1 MTTRSRCCVSLFL
14 ALSLLLLLVACNGPS
29 TSPPEILPAEV
40 QPPAGATPLPASAQ
54 SEINDFVNQQ
64 QAIDQQ
70 WDQIRVDF
78 DQWRAELTSCNP
90 NSVHEALN
98 DFAVAFNDVTGQAR
112 NITRAQS
119 TGELADTLIVAAEA
133 EETAL
138 RQLRDR
144 WQPNNVALFEAVE
157 QRRSDASHA
166 QKDAQ
171 DRAIELRAAV
181 LTGVAPES
189 TDEFAQSFDLVK
201 NDWQTVHDEYTD
213 LRDMAESLEPA
224 DVIASLDQLVE
235 KFTLVVDALDE
246 LPVQT
251 GAESTVE
258 ALQSAAQA
266 ELEAFN
272 TARESSDKEEL
283 PDKPELPDFSGIDAS
298 VKASEDALADTS
310 ETISNPPEADPT
322 VPTNPEES
330 LAELQVFNVEYDS
343 LVVTWN
349 EFHDRY
355 NDWRASEGG
364 CDRTEVIQA
373 LEQFSLR
380 TGAIA
385 RDVRDLP
392 RAGYLL
398 PMYTSLVDA
407 AGREENAIRTLRNSW
422 QPFTVDAF
430 KAVDEDRVN
439 VDGLRRGTDIALQ
452 QLRNRF

>member
-1 MTTRSRCCVSLFL
+1 M
-14 ALSLLLLLVACNGPS
+14 
-29 TSPPEILPAEV
+29 PAEV
-40 QPPAGATPLPASAQ
+40 QPTASATPLPASAQ

-78 DQWRAELTSCNP
+78 DQWRAELTSCHP

-98 DFAVAFNDVTGQAR
+98 DFAVAFNDVTEQAR
-112 NITRAQS
+112 NLTRAQS
-119 TGELADTLIVAAEA
+119 TRELADTLIVAAEA

-144 WQPNNVALFEAVE
+144 WQPNNVALFEEVE

-171 DRAIELRAAV
+171 DQAIELRLAAV
-181 LTGVAPES
+181 SGVAPES

-201 NDWQTVHDEYTD
+201 NDWQEVHDEYSD
-213 LRDMAESLEPA
+213 LLDKIESMEPA

-246 LPVQT
+246 LPAPT

-258 ALQSAAQA
+258 ALQNAAQA
-266 ELEAFN
+266 ELDAFN
-272 TARESSDKEEL
+272 TAREPS
-283 PDKPELPDFSGIDAS
+283 DKPELPDFSGIDAS
-298 VKASEDALADTS
+298 VKASEDALADTGQ
-310 ETISNPPEADPT
+310 TISDAPEADPI
-322 VPTNPEES
+322 VPTDPEIN
-330 LAELQVFNVEYDS
+330 LAELQVFYDEYDS
-343 LVVTWN
+343 LVVSWD

-364 CDRTEVIQA
+364 CDRTEVTQA

-430 KAVDEDRVN
+430 KAVDEDRIN
-439 VDGLRRGTDIALQ
+439 VDGLRREADIALQ

>member
-1 MTTRSRCCVSLFL
+1 MTTRSICYVSLFL
-14 ALSLLLLLVACNGPS
+14 ALSLLLLVACNQPD
-29 TSPPEILPAEV
+29 TSPTEILPAEV
-40 QPPAGATPLPASAQ
+40 QPTASATPLPASAQ

-78 DQWRAELTSCNP
+78 DQWRAELTSCHP

-98 DFAVAFNDVTGQAR
+98 DFAVAFNDVTEQAR
-112 NITRAQS
+112 NLTRAQS
-119 TGELADTLIVAAEA
+119 TQELANTLIVAAEA

-144 WQPNNVALFEAVE
+144 WQPNNVALFEEVE

-171 DRAIELRAAV
+171 DQAIELRLAAV
-181 LTGVAPES
+181 SGVAPES

-201 NDWQTVHDEYTD
+201 NDWQEVHDEYSD
-213 LRDMAESLEPA
+213 LLDKIESMEPA

-235 KFTLVVDALDE
+235 KFTLVVDALNE
-246 LPVQT
+246 LPAPT

-266 ELEAFN
+266 ELDAFN
-272 TARESSDKEEL
+272 TAREPS
-283 PDKPELPDFSGIDAS
+283 DKPELPDFSGIDAS
-298 VKASEDALADTS
+298 VKTSEDALADTGQ
-310 ETISNPPEADPT
+310 TISDAPEADPI
-322 VPTNPEES
+322 VPTDPEIN
-330 LAELQVFNVEYDS
+330 LAELQVFYDEYDS
-343 LVVTWN
+343 LVVTWDA
-349 EFHDRY
+349 FHDRY

-364 CDRTEVIQA
+364 CDRTEVTQA

-439 VDGLRRGTDIALQ
+439 VDGLRREADIALQ

>member
-1 MTTRSRCCVSLFL
+1 MTIRSICYVSLFL
-14 ALSLLLLLVACNGPS
+14 ALSLLLLVACNQPG

-40 QPPAGATPLPASAQ
+40 QPLASATPLPASAQ

-64 QAIDQQ
+64 QTIDQQ
-70 WDQIRVDF
+70 WDQIRVEF
-78 DQWRAELTSCNP
+78 DQWRADLTSCHP
-90 NSVHEALN
+90 NSVHESLN
-98 DFAVAFNDVTGQAR
+98 DFAVAFNDVTEQAR
-112 NITRAQS
+112 NLTRAQS

-144 WQPNNVALFEAVE
+144 WQPNNVALFEEVE

-171 DRAIELRAAV
+171 DRAIELRAA
-181 LTGVAPES
+181 LQSGIAPES
-189 TDEFAQSFDLVK
+189 TDEFAQSFDLV
-201 NDWQTVHDEYTD
+201 NDDWQTVHDEYND
-213 LRDMAESLEPA
+213 LRDTAESLEQA
-224 DVIASLDQLVE
+224 DVIASLDQLAE
-235 KFTLVVDALDE
+235 KFMLVVDALDE
-246 LPVQT
+246 LPVRT
-251 GAESTVE
+251 GAESAVE

-272 TARESSDKEEL
+272 AAREPSD
-283 PDKPELPDFSGIDAS
+283 DPELPDFSGIDAS
-298 VKASEDALADTS
+298 VKTSEDALADTS
-310 ETISNPPEADPT
+310 QAISNTPEPDPT
-322 VPTNPEES
+322 VPTDPEES
-330 LAELQVFNVEYDS
+330 LAELQVFNDEYDS
-343 LVVTWN
+343 LVVTWD

-439 VDGLRRGTDIALQ
+439 VDGLRREADIALQ

>member
-1 MTTRSRCCVSLFL
+1 MTTRSICYVSLFL
-14 ALSLLLLLVACNGPS
+14 ALSLLLLVACNQPD
-29 TSPPEILPAEV
+29 TSPTEILPAEV
-40 QPPAGATPLPASAQ
+40 QPTASATPLPASAQ

-78 DQWRAELTSCNP
+78 DQWRAELTSCHP

-98 DFAVAFNDVTGQAR
+98 DFAVAFNDVTEQAR
-112 NITRAQS
+112 NLTRAQS
-119 TGELADTLIVAAEA
+119 TQELADTLIVAAEA

-144 WQPNNVALFEAVE
+144 WQPNNVALFEEVE

-171 DRAIELRAAV
+171 DQAIELRLAAV
-181 LTGVAPES
+181 SGVAPES

-201 NDWQTVHDEYTD
+201 NDWQTVHDEYSD
-213 LRDMAESLEPA
+213 LLDKIESMEPA

-235 KFTLVVDALDE
+235 KFTLVVDAVNE
-246 LPVQT
+246 LPAPT

-266 ELEAFN
+266 ELDAFN
-272 TARESSDKEEL
+272 TAREPS
-283 PDKPELPDFSGIDAS
+283 DKPELPDFSGIDAS
-298 VKASEDALADTS
+298 VKASEDALADTGQ
-310 ETISNPPEADPT
+310 TISNAPEADPT
-322 VPTNPEES
+322 VSTDPEES
-330 LAELQVFNVEYDS
+330 LAELQVFYDEYDS

-364 CDRTEVIQA
+364 CDRTEVTQA

-380 TGAIA
+380 TGAVA

-430 KAVDEDRVN
+430 KAVDEDRIN
-439 VDGLRRGTDIALQ
+439 VDGLRREADIALQ

>member
-1 MTTRSRCCVSLFL
+1 MTTRPICYVSLFL
-14 ALSLLLLLVACNGPS
+14 ALSLLLLVACNQPD
-29 TSPPEILPAEV
+29 TSPTEILPAEV
-40 QPPAGATPLPASAQ
+40 QPTASATPLPASAQ

-78 DQWRAELTSCNP
+78 DQWRAELTSCHP

-98 DFAVAFNDVTGQAR
+98 DFAVAFNDVTEQAR
-112 NITRAQS
+112 NLTRAQS
-119 TGELADTLIVAAEA
+119 TQELADTLIVAAEA

-144 WQPNNVALFEAVE
+144 WQPNNVALFEEVE

-171 DRAIELRAAV
+171 DQAIELRLAAV
-181 LTGVAPES
+181 SGVAPES

-201 NDWQTVHDEYTD
+201 NDWQAVHDEYSD
-213 LRDMAESLEPA
+213 LLDKIESMEPA

-246 LPVQT
+246 LPAPT

-266 ELEAFN
+266 ELDAFN
-272 TARESSDKEEL
+272 TAREPS
-283 PDKPELPDFSGIDAS
+283 DKPELPDFSGIDAS
-298 VKASEDALADTS
+298 VKASEDALADTG
-310 ETISNPPEADPT
+310 ETINNTPEADPI
-322 VPTNPEES
+322 VPTDPEIN
-330 LAELQVFNVEYDS
+330 LAELQVFYDEYDS
-343 LVVTWN
+343 LVVTWD

-364 CDRTEVIQA
+364 CDRTEVTQA

-439 VDGLRRGTDIALQ
+439 VDGLRREADIALQ

>member
-1 MTTRSRCCVSLFL
+1 MTTRPICYVSLFL
-14 ALSLLLLLVACNGPS
+14 ALSLLLLVACNQPD
-29 TSPPEILPAEV
+29 TSPTEILPAEV
-40 QPPAGATPLPASAQ
+40 QPTASATPLPASAQ

-78 DQWRAELTSCNP
+78 DQWRAELTSCHP

-98 DFAVAFNDVTGQAR
+98 DFAVAFNDVTEQAR
-112 NITRAQS
+112 NLTRAQS
-119 TGELADTLIVAAEA
+119 TQELADTLIVAAEA

-144 WQPNNVALFEAVE
+144 WQPNNVALFEEVE

-171 DRAIELRAAV
+171 DQAIELRLAV
-181 LTGVAPES
+181 VSGVAPES

-201 NDWQTVHDEYTD
+201 NDWQAVHDEYSD
-213 LRDMAESLEPA
+213 LLDKIESMEPA

-246 LPVQT
+246 LPAQT

-266 ELEAFN
+266 ELDAFN
-272 TARESSDKEEL
+272 TAREPS
-283 PDKPELPDFSGIDAS
+283 DKPELPDFSGIDAS
-298 VKASEDALADTS
+298 VKTSEDALADTGQ
-310 ETISNPPEADPT
+310 TISDALEADPI
-322 VPTNPEES
+322 VPTDPEIN
-330 LAELQVFNVEYDS
+330 LAELQVFYDEYDS
-343 LVVTWN
+343 LVVSWD

-364 CDRTEVIQA
+364 CDRTEVTQA

-439 VDGLRRGTDIALQ
+439 VDGLRREADIALQ

>member
-1 MTTRSRCCVSLFL
+1 MTTRSFCYVSLCL
-14 ALSLLLLLVACNGPS
+14 ALSLLLLVACNQPG

-40 QPPAGATPLPASAQ
+40 QPLASATPLPASAQ

-64 QAIDQQ
+64 QTIDQQ
-70 WDQIRVDF
+70 WDQIRVEF
-78 DQWRAELTSCNP
+78 DQWRADLTSCHP
-90 NSVHEALN
+90 NSVHESLN
-98 DFAVAFNDVTGQAR
+98 DFAVAFNDVTEQAR
-112 NITRAQS
+112 NLTRAQS

-138 RQLRDR
+138 RQLRDS
-144 WQPNNVALFEAVE
+144 WQPNNVALFEEVE

-166 QKDAQ
+166 QKDSQ
-171 DRAIELRAAV
+171 DRAIELRAA
-181 LTGVAPES
+181 LQSGIAPES
-189 TDEFAQSFDLVK
+189 TDEFAQSFDLVN
-201 NDWQTVHDEYTD
+201 NDWQTVHDEYKD
-213 LRDMAESLEPA
+213 LRDTAESLEQA
-224 DVIASLDQLVE
+224 DVVASLDQLAE

-246 LPVQT
+246 LPVRT
-251 GAESTVE
+251 GAESAVE

-272 TARESSDKEEL
+272 AAREPSD
-283 PDKPELPDFSGIDAS
+283 DPELPDFSGIDAS
-298 VKASEDALADTS
+298 VKTSEDALADTS
-310 ETISNPPEADPT
+310 QAISNTPEPDPT
-322 VPTNPEES
+322 VPTDPEES
-330 LAELQVFNVEYDS
+330 LAELQVFNDEYDS
-343 LVVTWN
+343 LVVTWD

-439 VDGLRRGTDIALQ
+439 VDGLRREADIALQ

>member
-1 MTTRSRCCVSLFL
+1 MTTRSICYVSLFL
-14 ALSLLLLLVACNGPS
+14 ALSLLLLVACNQPD
-29 TSPPEILPAEV
+29 TSPTEILPAEV
-40 QPPAGATPLPASAQ
+40 QPTAGATPLPASAQ

-78 DQWRAELTSCNP
+78 DQWRAELTSCHP

-98 DFAVAFNDVTGQAR
+98 DFAVAFNDVTEQAR
-112 NITRAQS
+112 NLTRAQS
-119 TGELADTLIVAAEA
+119 TQELADTLIVAAEA

-171 DRAIELRAAV
+171 DRANALRTGRV
-181 LTGVAPES
+181 DGVAPES
-189 TDEFAQSFDLVK
+189 TDEFTQSFDLVK
-201 NDWQTVHDEYTD
+201 NDWQTVHDEYSD
-213 LRDMAESLEPA
+213 LLDKAESMEPA

-246 LPVQT
+246 LPAPT

-272 TARESSDKEEL
+272 TAREPSDKGE
-283 PDKPELPDFSGIDAS
+283 PSDKPELPDFSGIDAS
-298 VKASEDALADTS
+298 VKASEDALADTGQ
-310 ETISNPPEADPT
+310 TISDAPEADPT
-322 VPTNPEES
+322 VPPDPEIN
-330 LAELQVFNVEYDS
+330 LAELQVFYDEYDS

-364 CDRTEVIQA
+364 CDRTEVTQA

-380 TGAIA
+380 TGAVA

-439 VDGLRRGTDIALQ
+439 VDGLRREADIALQ

>member
-1 MTTRSRCCVSLFL
+1 MTTRSICYVSLFL
-14 ALSLLLLLVACNGPS
+14 ALSLLLLVACNQPD
-29 TSPPEILPAEV
+29 TSPTEILPAEV
-40 QPPAGATPLPASAQ
+40 QPTASATPLPASAQ

-78 DQWRAELTSCNP
+78 DQWRAELTSCHP

-98 DFAVAFNDVTGQAR
+98 DFAVAFNDVTEQAR

-119 TGELADTLIVAAEA
+119 TRELADTLIVAAEA

-144 WQPNNVALFEAVE
+144 WQPNNVALFEEVE

-171 DRAIELRAAV
+171 DQAIELRLAAV
-181 LTGVAPES
+181 SGVAPES

-201 NDWQTVHDEYTD
+201 NDWQAVHDEYKD
-213 LRDMAESLEPA
+213 LRDKAEDQEPA

-266 ELEAFN
+266 ELDAFN
-272 TARESSDKEEL
+272 TAREPS
-283 PDKPELPDFSGIDAS
+283 DKPELPDFSGIDAS
-298 VKASEDALADTS
+298 VKTSEDALADTGQ
-310 ETISNPPEADPT
+310 TISNPPAADPI
-322 VPTNPEES
+322 VPTDPEIS
-330 LAELQVFNVEYDS
+330 LAELQIFYDEYDS
-343 LVVTWN
+343 LVVTWD

-364 CDRTEVIQA
+364 CDRTEVTQA

-439 VDGLRRGTDIALQ
+439 VDGLRREADIALQ

>member
-1 MTTRSRCCVSLFL
+1 MTTRPICYVSLFL
-14 ALSLLLLLVACNGPS
+14 ALSLLLLVACNQPD
-29 TSPPEILPAEV
+29 TSPTEILPAEV
-40 QPPAGATPLPASAQ
+40 QPTASATPLPASAQ

-78 DQWRAELTSCNP
+78 DQWRAELTSCHP

-98 DFAVAFNDVTGQAR
+98 DFAVAFNDVTEQAR
-112 NITRAQS
+112 NLTRAQS
-119 TGELADTLIVAAEA
+119 TQELANTLIVAAEA

-171 DRAIELRAAV
+171 DRANALRTGRV
-181 LTGVAPES
+181 DGVAPES

-201 NDWQTVHDEYTD
+201 NDWQEVHDEYSD
-213 LRDMAESLEPA
+213 LLDKAESMEPA

-235 KFTLVVDALDE
+235 KFTLVVDALNE
-246 LPVQT
+246 LPAPT
-251 GAESTVE
+251 GVESTVE

-266 ELEAFN
+266 ELDAFN
-272 TARESSDKEEL
+272 TAREPS
-283 PDKPELPDFSGIDAS
+283 DKPELPDFSGIDAS
-298 VKASEDALADTS
+298 VKTSEDALADTGQ
-310 ETISNPPEADPT
+310 TISDAPEADPI
-322 VPTNPEES
+322 VPTDPEIN
-330 LAELQVFNVEYDS
+330 LAELQVFYDEYDS

-364 CDRTEVIQA
+364 CDRTEVTQA

-439 VDGLRRGTDIALQ
+439 VDGLRREADIALQ

>member
-1 MTTRSRCCVSLFL
+1 MTTRSICYVSLFL
-14 ALSLLLLLVACNGPS
+14 ALSLLLLVACNQPG

-40 QPPAGATPLPASAQ
+40 QPLASATPLPASAQ

-64 QAIDQQ
+64 QTIDQQ
-70 WDQIRVDF
+70 WDQIRVEF
-78 DQWRAELTSCNP
+78 DQWRADLTSCHP
-90 NSVHEALN
+90 NSVHESLN
-98 DFAVAFNDVTGQAR
+98 DFAVAFNDVTEQAR
-112 NITRAQS
+112 NLTRAQS

-144 WQPNNVALFEAVE
+144 WQPNNVALFEEVE

-171 DRAIELRAAV
+171 DRAIELRAA
-181 LTGVAPES
+181 LQSGIAPES
-189 TDEFAQSFDLVK
+189 TDEFAQSFDLVN
-201 NDWQTVHDEYTD
+201 NDWQTVHDEYND
-213 LRDMAESLEPA
+213 LRDTAESLEQA
-224 DVIASLDQLVE
+224 DVVASLDQLAE

-246 LPVQT
+246 LPVRT
-251 GAESTVE
+251 GAESAVE

-272 TARESSDKEEL
+272 TAREPSD
-283 PDKPELPDFSGIDAS
+283 DPELPDFSGIDAS
-298 VKASEDALADTS
+298 VKTSEDALADTS
-310 ETISNPPEADPT
+310 QAISNTPEPDPT
-322 VPTNPEES
+322 VPTDPEES
-330 LAELQVFNVEYDS
+330 LAELQVFNDEYDS
-343 LVVTWN
+343 LVVTWD

-439 VDGLRRGTDIALQ
+439 VDWLRREADIALQ

>member
-1 MTTRSRCCVSLFL
+1 MTTRSICYVSLFL
-14 ALSLLLLLVACNGPS
+14 ALSLLLLVACNQPD
-29 TSPPEILPAEV
+29 TSPTEILPAEV
-40 QPPAGATPLPASAQ
+40 QPTASATPLPASAQ

-78 DQWRAELTSCNP
+78 DQWRAELTSCHP

-98 DFAVAFNDVTGQAR
+98 DFAVAFNDVTEQAR
-112 NITRAQS
+112 NLTRAQS
-119 TGELADTLIVAAEA
+119 TQELANTLIVAAEA

-144 WQPNNVALFEAVE
+144 WQPNNVALFEEVE

-171 DRAIELRAAV
+171 DQAIELRLAAV
-181 LTGVAPES
+181 SGVAPES

-201 NDWQTVHDEYTD
+201 NDWQTVHDEYKD
-213 LRDMAESLEPA
+213 LRDKAESMEPA

-235 KFTLVVDALDE
+235 KFTLVVDALNE
-246 LPVQT
+246 LPAPT

-266 ELEAFN
+266 ELDAFN
-272 TARESSDKEEL
+272 TAREPS
-283 PDKPELPDFSGIDAS
+283 DKPELPDFSGIDAS
-298 VKASEDALADTS
+298 VKTSEDALADTGQ
-310 ETISNPPEADPT
+310 TISDAPEADPI
-322 VPTNPEES
+322 VPTDPEIN
-330 LAELQVFNVEYDS
+330 LAELQVFYDEYDS
-343 LVVTWN
+343 LVVTWDA
-349 EFHDRY
+349 FHDRY

-364 CDRTEVIQA
+364 CDRTEVTQA

-439 VDGLRRGTDIALQ
+439 VDGLRREADIALQ